1 MSQPAFSMPEP
12 MQPDG
17 RVWRVLAVPTGST
30 WNNSRVNRADDEN
43 PRRGVSRW
51 FRRRTPAPVID
62 LREERRARRDDPLPS
77 DPESVVLRLA
87 RLRDAGLIT
96 NSEFESER
104 KTLLGDER

>member
-1 MSQPAFSMPEP
+1 MSQPAFSLPEP
-12 MQPDG
+12 TQPDG
-17 RVWRVLAVPTGST
+17 RVWRVLAVPTAPT
-30 WNNSRVNRADDEN
+30 WNNTRVTPDDEAR
-43 PRRGVSRW
+43 RRGLARW
-51 FRRRTPAPVID
+51 FRRRPPAPVID
-62 LREERRARRDDPLPS
+62 LREERLARRDNLLPS